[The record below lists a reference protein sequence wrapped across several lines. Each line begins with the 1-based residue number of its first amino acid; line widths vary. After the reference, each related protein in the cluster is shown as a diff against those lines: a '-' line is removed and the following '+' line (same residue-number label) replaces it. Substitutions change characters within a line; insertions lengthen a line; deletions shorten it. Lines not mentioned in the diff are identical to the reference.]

1 MGKKRSAF
9 EAAMAIALTVGFAV
23 ASIAN
28 DLVAMACSYTSAFF
42 TWTIAAM
49 AAGYLVCRLVSS
61 ADEEPSAAEVPPAA
75 EKPQPPAADPAT
87 EGLSKLAADVYGK
100 LEEEDVEALGKLKSA
115 SLYVDGEPVW
125 PLVLDMELLPDLNI
139 SRKELDRL
147 TRAGVLRKLDT
158 RAMVPLFRIEEGRPA
173 PQGTRIQDG
182 NVVLSL
188 RKGELCVEPAKGQ
201 FGADLISE
209 PIRSIDL
216 GLYEYTP
223 EGRAIAARTRAID
236 VPGIRQY
243 ITEAYSEKRVAT
255 WYWGEGSASS

>member
-1 MGKKRSAF
+1 MGKKRPAF

-23 ASIAN
+23 AAIAS
-28 DLVAMACSYTSAFF
+28 DLVAMAGSYTSAFL

-49 AAGYLVCRLVSS
+49 AAGYLICRAISS
-61 ADEEPSAAEVPPAA
+61 AEEQEGPPAT
-75 EKPQPPAADPAT
+75 EEPQPPTADPAT
-87 EGLSKLAADVYGK
+87 EGLTKLAADVYGK
-100 LEEEDVEALGKLKSA
+100 LEEEDIETLGKLKSA
-115 SLYVDGEPVW
+115 SLYVADEPVW

-147 TRAGVLRKLDT
+147 THAGVLRKLDT

-188 RKGELCVEPAKGQ
+188 HKGELCVEPAKGQ
-201 FGADLISE
+201 FGVGLISE

-223 EGRAIAARTRAID
+223 EGRAIAARAKTID

>member
-1 MGKKRSAF
+1 
-9 EAAMAIALTVGFAV
+9 MAIALTVGFAV
-23 ASIAN
+23 ASIAS
-28 DLVAMACSYTSAFF
+28 DLVAMAGSYTSAFF

-61 ADEEPSAAEVPPAA
+61 VDEEPSAAEEPQPHAA
-75 EKPQPPAADPAT
+75 EEPQPPAADSTT

-100 LEEEDVEALGKLKSA
+100 LEEEDIEALGKLKSA
-115 SLYVDGEPVW
+115 SLYVDDEPVW

-147 TRAGVLRKLDT
+147 TRAGALRKLDT

-201 FGADLISE
+201 FGAGLISE

>member
-1 MGKKRSAF
+1 MGKKRPAF
-9 EAAMAIALTVGFAV
+9 EAAMATVLTVGFAV
-23 ASIAN
+23 ASIAS
-28 DLVAMACSYTSAFF
+28 DLVAMASSYTSAFL

-49 AAGYLVCRLVSS
+49 AAGYLICRAISS
-61 ADEEPSAAEVPPAA
+61 AEEQEGPPAT
-75 EKPQPPAADPAT
+75 EEPQPPTADPAT
-87 EGLSKLAADVYGK
+87 EGLTKLAADVYGK
-100 LEEEDVEALGKLKSA
+100 LEEEDIETMGKLKSA
-115 SLYVDGEPVW
+115 SLYVADEPVW

-188 RKGELCVEPAKGQ
+188 HKGELCVEPAKGQ
-201 FGADLISE
+201 FGVGLISE

-223 EGRAIAARTRAID
+223 EGRAIAARAKTID

>member
-1 MGKKRSAF
+1 MGKKRPAF
-9 EAAMAIALTVGFAV
+9 EAAMAVALTVGFAV
-23 ASIAN
+23 ASVAN
-28 DLVAMACSYTSAFF
+28 DLAVMVSNYTSAFL
-42 TWTIAAM
+42 TCTIAAL
-49 AAGYLVCRLVSS
+49 AAGYFICWAISS
-61 ADEEPSAAEVPPAA
+61 SSEKEEPPTAE
-75 EKPQPPAADPAT
+75 EPQPPAADPAT

-100 LEEEDVEALGKLKSA
+100 LEEEDIETLGKLKSA

-139 SRKELDRL
+139 SRKELDGL

-188 RKGELCVEPAKGQ
+188 HKGELCVEPAKGQ
-201 FGADLISE
+201 FGAGLISE

-223 EGRAIAARTRAID
+223 EGRAIAGRTRTID

-243 ITEAYSEKRVAT
+243 VTEAYSKKRVGT
-255 WYWGEGSASS
+255 WYWGEIPEG

>member
-28 DLVAMACSYTSAFF
+28 DLVAMAGSYTSAFF

-61 ADEEPSAAEVPPAA
+61 VDEEPSAAE
-75 EKPQPPAADPAT
+75 EPQPPAADPTT
-87 EGLSKLAADVYGK
+87 EGLSRLAADVYGK
-100 LEEEDVEALGKLKSA
+100 LEEEDIEALGKLKSA
-115 SLYVDGEPVW
+115 SLYVDDEPVW

-201 FGADLISE
+201 FGAGLISE